1 MRRNPQA
8 RARTTQPAA
17 RPRAGA
23 IVLAALALPG
33 VCPNPAR
40 AEGGADNG
48 LVAFKYLY
56 YQDSQPGLQRVN
68 VSSPAVFV
76 SKPIGSEWLVEA
88 SAVTDAVS
96 GATPRWQS
104 SISSAS
110 VMNDRR
116 NAADIAV
123 TRYFTRSSVS
133 VSYGYSGEN
142 DYVSNAASLQGS
154 WASDDNNTT
163 FNAGIGGSWDTIN
176 PTNGGQQGVS
186 DEKRRVTEFMLGVT
200 QAVSANDLAQINV
213 GYTVGTGYYD
223 DPYKTLDFRPSSRR
237 QFAVLGR
244 WNHYLEGDGSA
255 LRGSYRYYRDTFG
268 VNASTLQGE
277 WVKPVSDALK
287 LTGLVRLYSQS
298 AANFY
303 VDAQYDAAGY
313 PIFPDLQP
321 GQHNTGDQRLAAFG
335 AISLG
340 LSAEYKL
347 TPQWNVVGNV
357 EGYEQ
362 RTSWRVGGQGSI
374 GLDPFRAYFVQVGA
388 SYKF

>member
-1 MRRNPQA
+1 MRRNHQA
-8 RARTTQPAA
+8 RARATKPATT
-17 RPRAGA
+17 RGAGA

-33 VCPNPAR
+33 VCPNPAH

-116 NAADIAV
+116 NAADVAV

-133 VSYGYSGEN
+133 AGYSYSGEN

-154 WASDDNNTT
+154 WATDDNNTT
-163 FNAGIGGSWDTIN
+163 LNAGIGGSWDTIN

-186 DEKRRVTEFMLGVT
+186 DEKRRITEFMLGVT
-200 QAVSANDLAQINV
+200 QAVSANDLAQVNV
-213 GYTVGTGYYD
+213 GYTIGTGYYD
-223 DPYKTLDFRPSSRR
+223 DPYKTLDFRPASRR
-237 QFAVLGR
+237 QFAVLAR

-255 LRGSYRYYRDTFG
+255 LRGSYRYYHDSFG
-268 VNASTLQGE
+268 VNANTLQGE
-277 WVKPVSDALK
+277 WVKPVSDALT

-303 VDAQYDAAGY
+303 APALYDPAGY

-321 GQHNTGDQRLAAFG
+321 GQHNSGDQRLAAFG

-347 TPQWNVVGNV
+347 TRQWGVVGNV

-362 RTSWRVGGQGSI
+362 MTSWHVGGQGST